1 VTPPAVAAPPGRW
14 VLPIGSITAV
24 ALCLGLV
31 VGCGGSGPSPAP
43 TASQAGGPAA
53 SSASIPSATA
63 TARGTVTP
71 APSLDRT
78 ASFRA
83 AITALAA
90 ARDDVH
96 PDGWHGMA
104 RAEWVAAAD
113 AAAAKI
119 DHLTDDQALVE
130 LVRLAAMP
138 SWNGRDGHSGIFPF
152 IPGSGTHEYP
162 VRWWRFSDGLVITAT
177 GPGVDPA
184 LVGQRVV
191 AVAGHPID
199 DVLALVEPL
208 APRDN
213 PSNLL
218 AYGPL
223 YLRVSEL
230 LAGLGIID
238 RAGPTPFTL
247 VGREGVRHDV
257 TLSPILADQDV
268 AWNSGLP
275 HRLPPTDAPWLARQD
290 EVIWWTFLE
299 DSGTLFVQD
308 NEIAAV
314 PFSVADPIVQRAS
327 RDDVRR
333 VVVDVR
339 HNGGGDNTTLVGL
352 EGALRKPAIDRPG
365 RLVILMSRVTFSA
378 AANFVTDMERSSS
391 AIFAGEP
398 MGGSPNLY
406 GDAEPIALPW
416 GGQTLYMA
424 TRYHERST
432 PDDARIT
439 IEPDIAVTLSAA
451 DYFAGRDPVL
461 EAVIGQGPPS
471 G

>member
-1 VTPPAVAAPPGRW
+1 VR
-14 VLPIGSITAV
+14 IG
-24 ALCLGLV
+24 LCLLLLT
-31 VGCGGSGPSPAP
+31 GCGGSATPASTPPSVSATTSPLP
-43 TASQAGGPAA
+43 TASPPATPRPA
-53 SSASIPSATA
+53 D
-63 TARGTVTP
+63 TP
-71 APSLDRT
+71 APSLDRA

-83 AITALAA
+83 AITAIAA

-104 RAEWVAAAD
+104 RADWVAAAN
-113 AAAAKI
+113 AAAATI
-119 DHLTDDQALVE
+119 DRLTDDEALVE

-162 VRWWRFSDGLVITAT
+162 IRWWRFSDGLVITAT
-177 GPGVDPA
+177 GPGVDPS
-184 LVGQRVV
+184 LVGERVV
-191 AVAGHPID
+191 AIGGRPIA

-230 LAGLGIID
+230 LAGLGVID
-238 RAGPTPFTL
+238 AAGPTTFHLARRDGT
-247 VGREGVRHDV
+247 EHDV
-257 TLSPILADQDV
+257 TITPITAEEDV

-275 HRLPPTDAPWLARQD
+275 HRLPPTDAPWLARQG
-290 EVIWWTFLE
+290 EVLWWTFLE
-299 DSGTLFVQD
+299 DSGTLFIQY
-308 NEIAAV
+308 NEVAEV
-314 PFSVADPIVQRAS
+314 PFSVADPIVQRAA
-327 RDDVRR
+327 RDDVQR

-352 EGALRKPAIDRPG
+352 ESALRKPALDRPG
-365 RLVILMSRVTFSA
+365 RLFILMGRVTFSA
-378 AANFVTDMERSSS
+378 AANFVTDMEGSSS
-391 AIFAGEP
+391 AVFAGEP

-406 GDAEPIALPW
+406 GDADPIALPW
-416 GGQTLYMA
+416 AGQTLYMA
-424 TRYHERST
+424 TRYHPRST
-432 PDDARIT
+432 PDDERIT
-439 IEPDIAVTLSAA
+439 IEPDIAVDLSSA

-461 EAVIGQGPPS
+461 DAVIGHGPPS

>member
-1 VTPPAVAAPPGRW
+1 VGLALVA
-14 VLPIGSITAV
+14 
-24 ALCLGLV
+24 
-31 VGCGGSGPSPAP
+31 GCGASGPLPTPTPSQTTAPAP
-43 TASQAGGPAA
+43 GSALV
-53 SSASIPSATA
+53 SSAVPTTTA
-63 TARGTVTP
+63 TPTVTP
-71 APSLDRT
+71 APSLDRA

-104 RAEWVAAAD
+104 RADWVAAAD
-113 AAAAKI
+113 AAATKI
-119 DHLTDDQALVE
+119 DTLTDDQALVE

-152 IPGSGTHEYP
+152 IPGSGTHVYP
-162 VRWWRFSDGLVITAT
+162 VRWWRFSDGLVITAA
-177 GPGVDPA
+177 GPGVDPT

-191 AVAGHPID
+191 AIAGHPID

-230 LAGLGIID
+230 LAGLGVID
-238 RAGPTPFTL
+238 RAGPTTFRLARRDGT
-247 VGREGVRHDV
+247 EHDV
-257 TLSPILADQDV
+257 VIAPITPEADGS
-268 AWNSGLP
+268 WNSGLP
-275 HRLPPTDAPWLARQD
+275 HRLPPTHALWLARQD
-290 EVIWWTFLE
+290 EVIWWTVLE
-299 DSGTLFVQD
+299 ESGTLFIQY
-308 NEIAAV
+308 NEVAAV

-327 RDDVRR
+327 QDDVRR

-339 HNGGGDNTTLVGL
+339 NNGGGDNTTLVGL
-352 EGALRKPAIDRPG
+352 ESALRKPAIDRPG
-365 RLVILMSRVTFSA
+365 RLVILMGRVTFSA

-391 AIFAGEP
+391 AIFAGEA

-432 PDDARIT
+432 ADDQRIT
-439 IEPDIAVTLSAA
+439 IEPDIPVNLASA
-451 DYFAGRDPVL
+451 DYLAGRDPVL